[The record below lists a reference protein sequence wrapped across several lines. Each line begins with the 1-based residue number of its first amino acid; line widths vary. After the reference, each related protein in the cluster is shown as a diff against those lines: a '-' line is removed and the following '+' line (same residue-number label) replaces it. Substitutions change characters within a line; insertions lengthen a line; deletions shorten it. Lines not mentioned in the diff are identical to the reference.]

1 MARSFTTRPEI
12 RGTFG
17 AVASTH
23 WIASAVGFGI
33 LERGGNAFDAAVA
46 TGFTLQ
52 IVEPH
57 LNGPG
62 GEVPI
67 IAHPTG
73 ADRPRVLC
81 GQGVAPRAAT
91 IARLREM
98 GITRMPGTGL
108 VPAVVPGAFGA
119 WMQLLLEH
127 GTMRLRDVLEPAIGY
142 ARDGHPL
149 VRRAAESIHAAAPL
163 FRTEW
168 RHSAEI
174 WLPGGDAPLPG
185 ARVAQPRIAEA
196 YSKILAEAEAAGA
209 SREVQI
215 EAATR
220 AFYQGFVAEAVD
232 RFYRTEQ
239 ADGSGARHPGLLAGE
254 DMAAWR
260 PTWEDTVSIDFAGV
274 TVHKTGPWGQGPALL
289 QALRILDAK
298 GIAELEPG
306 SAPWVHVVVETLKL
320 SLADRDAWFGDP
332 DYVDVPLD
340 WLLSLD
346 YAESRAAI
354 IDDAASLV
362 LRPGEPARPGVP
374 RSGDV
379 AHEPDAHSGGF
390 GHDGRPR
397 PGGATHGSDTYPGGP
412 ASHGTPGS
420 DGVAH
425 GPDTRPGGEPARGT
439 GWDARDSAQ
448 RNRLATAPAVA
459 ALLALAAAAPEDV
472 GSGGGEPTF
481 ADLPEV
487 EGDTVQLDVADRWGN
502 LVAATPSGGWLQ
514 GAPAVPGLGF
524 NVTTRGQMFWL
535 DERLPSH
542 LAPGLRPRTTL
553 TPTVLTRNGRPV
565 AGLGSPG
572 GDQQDQWTLGLLL
585 RHLHQGLN
593 LQAAIDAPLFHTAHY
608 VGSFAP
614 RAFTP
619 GVVHVEERFPK
630 AVRADL
636 AERGHLLAVQPPWS
650 LGRLC
655 AAGFTRSGLVRAAAT
670 PRFMQAYAVGR

>member
-67 IAHPTG
+67 IVHPTG

-142 ARDGHPL
+142 ARDGYPL

-168 RHSAEI
+168 RHSVEV

-185 ARVAQPRIAEA
+185 ARVAQPRIAET

-215 EAATR
+215 EAAMR

-254 DMAAWR
+254 DMTAWR

-298 GIAELEPG
+298 DIADLEPG

-332 DYVDVPLD
+332 DYADVPLD

-346 YAESRAAI
+346 YAKSRAAI

-362 LRPGEPARPGVP
+362 LRPGEPAHPGVP

-379 AHEPDAHSGGF
+379 ARKPDA
-390 GHDGRPR
+390 
-397 PGGATHGSDTYPGGP
+397 A
-412 ASHGTPGS
+412 
-420 DGVAH
+420 
-425 GPDTRPGGEPARGT
+425 
-439 GWDARDSAQ
+439 
-448 RNRLATAPAVA
+448 A
-459 ALLALAAAAPEDV
+459 ALLALAAAPEDV
-472 GSGGGEPTF
+472 GPGGGEPTF

-487 EGDTVQLDVADRWGN
+487 EGDTVQLDVVDRWGN

-514 GAPAVPGLGF
+514 GAPAVPELGF

>member
-1 MARSFTTRPEI
+1 MTTRDFTTRPEI

-23 WIASAVGFGI
+23 WIASAAGFGI

-46 TGFTLQ
+46 AGFTLQ

-67 IAHPTG
+67 IVHPAG

-98 GITRMPGTGL
+98 GVTRIPGTGL

-119 WMQLLLEH
+119 WMQLLLEY
-127 GTMRLRDVLEPAIGY
+127 GTMRPRDVLEPAIGY

-149 VRRAAESIHAAAPL
+149 LHRAAGAIRAVAPL
-163 FRTEW
+163 FRAQW
-168 RHSAEI
+168 KHSAEV
-174 WLPGGDAPLPG
+174 WLPGGDTPLPG
-185 ARVAQPRIAEA
+185 ARVAQPGIAGT

-209 SREVQI
+209 SREAQI

-254 DMAAWR
+254 DMAAWG
-260 PTWEDTVSIDFAGV
+260 PTWEDTVSVDFAGV

-289 QALRILDAK
+289 QALRILEAK
-298 GIAELEPG
+298 GIADLEPG
-306 SAPWVHVVVETLKL
+306 GAAWVHVAVETLKL

-332 DYVDVPLD
+332 DHVAVPLD
-340 WLLSLD
+340 RLLSRG
-346 YAESRAAI
+346 YAESRAALV
-354 IDDAASLV
+354 DDAASLD
-362 LRPGEPARPGVP
+362 LRPGNPAHDGAPRAGDAAHGTDARPE
-374 RSGDV
+374 
-379 AHEPDAHSGGF
+379 EPP
-390 GHDGRPR
+390 HDG
-397 PGGATHGSDTYPGGP
+397 
-412 ASHGTPGS
+412 
-420 DGVAH
+420 
-425 GPDTRPGGEPARGT
+425 EAR
-439 GWDARDSAQ
+439 R
-448 RNRLATAPAVA
+448 AV
-459 ALLALAAAAPEDV
+459 LMALAAAAEDL
-472 GSGGGEPTF
+472 GPLGGGEPTF
-481 ADLPEV
+481 ADLPEA
-487 EGDTVQLDVADRWGN
+487 EGDTVQLDAVDRRGN

-514 GAPAVPGLGF
+514 SAPAVPGLGF
-524 NVTTRGQMFWL
+524 NLTTRGQMFWL

-542 LAPGLRPRTTL
+542 LAPGRRPRTTL
-553 TPTVLTRNGRPV
+553 TPTVLTRGGRPV

-572 GDQQDQWTLGLLL
+572 GDQQEQWTLGLLL
-585 RHLHQGLN
+585 RHLCQGLD

-619 GVVHVEERFPK
+619 GVVHVEERFPE
-630 AVRADL
+630 AVREEL
-636 AERGHLLAVQPPWS
+636 AQRGHLLDVQPPWS

-655 AAGFTRSGLVRAAAT
+655 AAGFTGSGLVRAAAT
-670 PRFMQAYAVGR
+670 PRLMQAYAVGR

>member
-67 IAHPTG
+67 IVHPTG

-142 ARDGHPL
+142 ARDGYPL

-168 RHSAEI
+168 RHSVEV

-185 ARVAQPRIAEA
+185 ARVAQPRIAET
-196 YSKILAEAEAAGA
+196 YLKILAEAEAAGA

-215 EAATR
+215 EAAMR

-254 DMAAWR
+254 DMTAWR

-298 GIAELEPG
+298 DIADLEPG

-332 DYVDVPLD
+332 DYADVPLD

-346 YAESRAAI
+346 YAKSRAAI

-362 LRPGEPARPGVP
+362 LRPGEPAHPGVP

-379 AHEPDAHSGGF
+379 AREPDA
-390 GHDGRPR
+390 
-397 PGGATHGSDTYPGGP
+397 A
-412 ASHGTPGS
+412 
-420 DGVAH
+420 
-425 GPDTRPGGEPARGT
+425 
-439 GWDARDSAQ
+439 
-448 RNRLATAPAVA
+448 A
-459 ALLALAAAAPEDV
+459 ALLALAAAPEDV
-472 GSGGGEPTF
+472 GPGGGEPTF

-487 EGDTVQLDVADRWGN
+487 EGDTVQLDVVDRWGN

>member
-1 MARSFTTRPEI
+1 MTRSFTTRPEI

-67 IAHPTG
+67 IVHPAG
-73 ADRPRVLC
+73 ANRPRVLC

-98 GITRMPGTGL
+98 GITRIPGTGL

-127 GTMRLRDVLEPAIGY
+127 GTMRLRDVMEPAIGY
-142 ARDGHPL
+142 ARDGWPL

-163 FRTEW
+163 FRSEW

-185 ARVAQPRIAEA
+185 ARVAQPRIAET

-209 SREVQI
+209 DREAQI
-215 EAATR
+215 EAAMR

-239 ADGSGARHPGLLAGE
+239 ADGAGARHRGLLAGE

-298 GIAELEPG
+298 GVADLEPG
-306 SAPWVHVVVETLKL
+306 SASWVHVVVETLKL

-332 DYVDVPLD
+332 DYVAVPLD
-340 WLLSLD
+340 RLLSPD
-346 YAESRAAI
+346 YAGSRAAI
-354 IDDAASLV
+354 IDDAASLD
-362 LRPGEPARPGVP
+362 LRPGEPAR
-374 RSGDV
+374 
-379 AHEPDAHSGGF
+379 
-390 GHDGRPR
+390 
-397 PGGATHGSDTYPGGP
+397 
-412 ASHGTPGS
+412 
-420 DGVAH
+420 
-425 GPDTRPGGEPARGT
+425 
-439 GWDARDSAQ
+439 DSAP
-448 RNRLATAPAVA
+448 RNRQATTQRSPTASAVA
-459 ALLALAAAAPEDV
+459 ALLALAAAPEEV
-472 GSGGGEPTF
+472 GPGGGEPTF

-514 GAPAVPGLGF
+514 GSPAVPGLGF

-542 LAPGLRPRTTL
+542 LAPGRRPRTTL
-553 TPTVLTRNGRPV
+553 TPTVLTRGGRPV

-572 GDQQDQWTLGLLL
+572 GDQQEQWTLGLLL

-593 LQAAIDAPLFHTAHY
+593 LQAAIDAPLFHTVHY
-608 VGSFAP
+608 VNSFAP

-619 GVVHVEERFPK
+619 GVVCIEERFPK
-630 AVRADL
+630 DVLDALKD
-636 AERGHLLAVQPPWS
+636 RGHRLVVQPPWS

>member
-1 MARSFTTRPEI
+1 MTIQDFTTRPEI

-17 AVASTH
+17 AIASTH

-67 IAHPTG
+67 IVHPTG

-142 ARDGHPL
+142 ARAGYPL

-168 RHSAEI
+168 RHSAEV

-185 ARVAQPRIAEA
+185 ARVAQPRIAET

-215 EAATR
+215 EAAMR

-254 DMAAWR
+254 DMTAWR

-298 GIAELEPG
+298 GIADLEPG

-332 DYVDVPLD
+332 DYADVPLD

-346 YAESRAAI
+346 YAKSRAAI

-362 LRPGEPARPGVP
+362 LRPGEPAHPGVP

-379 AHEPDAHSGGF
+379 AREPDA
-390 GHDGRPR
+390 
-397 PGGATHGSDTYPGGP
+397 A
-412 ASHGTPGS
+412 
-420 DGVAH
+420 
-425 GPDTRPGGEPARGT
+425 
-439 GWDARDSAQ
+439 
-448 RNRLATAPAVA
+448 A
-459 ALLALAAAAPEDV
+459 ALLALAAPEDV
-472 GSGGGEPTF
+472 GPGGGEPTF

-487 EGDTVQLDVADRWGN
+487 EGDTVQLDVVDRWGN

-514 GAPAVPGLGF
+514 GAPAVPELGF

>member
-1 MARSFTTRPEI
+1 MTRSFTTRPEI

-46 TGFTLQ
+46 TGFALQ

-67 IAHPTG
+67 IVHPAG

-142 ARDGHPL
+142 ARDGWPL
-149 VRRAAESIHAAAPL
+149 VRRAAEAIHAVAPF
-163 FRTEW
+163 FRMEW
-168 RHSAEI
+168 KHSAEV

-185 ARVAQPRIAEA
+185 ARVAQPRIAET
-196 YSKILAEAEAAGA
+196 YSRILAEAEAAGA
-209 SREVQI
+209 GREVQI
-215 EAATR
+215 EAAMR

-232 RFYRTEQ
+232 RFYRTGQ
-239 ADGSGARHPGLLAGE
+239 ADGAGARHPGLLAGE

-260 PTWEDTVSIDFAGV
+260 PAWEDTVSIDFAGV

-289 QALRILDAK
+289 QALRILDAQ
-298 GIAELEPG
+298 GVADVEPG
-306 SAPWVHVVVETLKL
+306 SAPWIHAVVETLKL

-332 DYVDVPLD
+332 DHVAVPLD
-340 WLLSLD
+340 RLLSPE
-346 YAESRAAI
+346 YARARAALVG
-354 IDDAASLV
+354 DTASLD
-362 LRPGEPARPGVP
+362 LRPGEP
-374 RSGDV
+374 
-379 AHEPDAHSGGF
+379 
-390 GHDGRPR
+390 
-397 PGGATHGSDTYPGGP
+397 TH
-412 ASHGTPGS
+412 
-420 DGVAH
+420 
-425 GPDTRPGGEPARGT
+425 GGEP
-439 GWDARDSAQ
+439 GWGARDSAQ
-448 RNRLATAPAVA
+448 RNRQATAPAVA
-459 ALLALAAAAPEDV
+459 ALLALAAAPEEA
-472 GSGGGEPTF
+472 GPGGGEPTF

-514 GAPAVPGLGF
+514 GSPAVPGLGF
-524 NVTTRGQMFWL
+524 NLTTRGQMFWL

-542 LAPGLRPRTTL
+542 LAPGRRPRTTL
-553 TPTVLTRNGRPV
+553 TPTVLTRDGRPV

-585 RHLHQGLN
+585 RHLLQGLN

-608 VGSFAP
+608 VNSFAP

-619 GVVHVEERFPK
+619 GVVHVEERFPE
-630 AVRADL
+630 AVRDDL
-636 AERGHLLAVQPPWS
+636 AERGHLLEVQPPWS

-655 AAGFTRSGLVRAAAT
+655 AAGFTRAGLVRAAAT